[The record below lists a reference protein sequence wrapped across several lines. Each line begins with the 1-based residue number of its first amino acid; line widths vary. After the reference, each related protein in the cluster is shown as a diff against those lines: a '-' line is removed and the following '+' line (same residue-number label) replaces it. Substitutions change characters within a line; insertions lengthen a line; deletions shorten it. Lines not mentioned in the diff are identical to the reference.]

1 MFGDPVTNPKG
12 WEVKKLN
19 ELYELI
25 DGDRGK
31 NYPKADELFD
41 TGEYCLFLNAG
52 NVTKTGFVFDNCQFI
67 TKEKDEILRKGKLKR
82 KDIIVTT
89 RGTVGNIA
97 EYSDNIT
104 FNNMRINSGMVIL
117 RKIREMNT
125 TFFICY
131 FRNPAI
137 YGKLISGTA
146 QPQMPINN
154 MKNCNVIVPPLTLQ
168 NQFASFVQQID
179 KSKFEIE
186 KIVKMV
192 YN

>member
-1 MFGDPVTNPKG
+1 MFGDPVTNTKG
-12 WEVKKLN
+12 WEVRKLN
-19 ELYELI
+19 ELFEII

-41 TGEYCLFLNAG
+41 TEGYCLFLNAG

-104 FNNMRINSGMVIL
+104 FKNMRINSGMVIL
-117 RKIREMNT
+117 RKIKEMNS
-125 TFFICY
+125 TFFIYY

-137 YGKLISGTA
+137 YGGLISGTA

-168 NQFASFVQQID
+168 NDFAAFVQQID
-179 KSKFEIE
+179 KSKFEYTYTG
-186 KIVKMV
+186 VAA
-192 YN
+192 